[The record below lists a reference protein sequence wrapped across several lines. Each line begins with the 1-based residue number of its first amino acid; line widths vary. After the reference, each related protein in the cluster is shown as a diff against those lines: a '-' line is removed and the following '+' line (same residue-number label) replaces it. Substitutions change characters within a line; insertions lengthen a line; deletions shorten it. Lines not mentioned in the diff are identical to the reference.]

1 MIPTLNKLD
10 AIVLCCAMI
19 LGGAVAALGVWLAKD
34 QLVGV
39 AAVLG
44 AWLGPVGT
52 MYAYSRGQEWKARA
66 ADKSRMDEQE
76 AASVSGRCEPMAAPL
91 MAGGGPVHPF
101 GGGGDGGQGSGGPK
115 GP

>member
-10 AIVLCCAMI
+10 AIVLCCAMV
-19 LGGAVAALGVWLAKD
+19 LGGTVAALGVWLAKD

-76 AASVSGRCEPMAAPL
+76 AASVSGRVDLPGAGRDLA
-91 MAGGGPVHPF
+91 AGGGPVHPI
-101 GGGGDGGQGSGGPK
+101 GGGGDDPPPGPK

>member
-19 LGGAVAALGVWLAKD
+19 LGGTVAALGVWLAKD

-39 AAVLG
+39 AAALG

-66 ADKSRMDEQE
+66 ADRSRLDEQE
-76 AASVSGRCEPMAAPL
+76 ATSVSGRVETMAAPVI
-91 MAGGGPVHPF
+91 ADGGTVHPL
-101 GGGGDGGQGSGGPK
+101 GGGGQGQDPGPK
-115 GP
+115 L

>member
-19 LGGAVAALGVWLAKD
+19 LGGTVAALGVWLAKD

-66 ADKSRMDEQE
+66 ADRSRLDEQE
-76 AASVSGRCEPMAAPL
+76 ATSVSGRAAPMSAPL
-91 MAGGGPVHPF
+91 MADGGTVHPF

-115 GP
+115 GT